1 MEKKSKIIFERVIK
15 NICDG
20 VLPLKTKIHLLK
32 PNDLDLGYSTISS
45 SPKGTKH
52 AEIFVNPEHELF
64 EELEEAQKYAGSLG
78 VAIHEMLHIWFTNF
92 DEFIR
97 RSKGMQDRKRDL
109 FQNLFNIF
117 EDSRIENFVEDVFG
131 GIAVESL
138 QFTIQRTWEQSPNID
153 ENKDALNQILNA
165 LIQYGDMGKIKGD
178 FINEEAKNDFLYV
191 ADLHDKALN
200 CHKCSDCLDLAEQA
214 TEYLFKKY
222 GQSAQNIQR
231 NDDLSNKSGE
241 GNDAKG
247 SGNGQKQNQRQKTK
261 SSMQPQSS
269 QSLQSSESNKEL
281 SNNSNSTSSSDESKK
296 TTGENEENESSEKS
310 GSSNNTADSDFEK
323 SSSDN
328 TSENNEESST
338 SEDKNTEGNSSEDSQ
353 KSENEKSEKPSG
365 ENENSLSRSSS
376 PAEDNN
382 SDYSFDFNELA
393 NEIKEFVEIATQQI
407 EREMQEGETTTF
419 KIADPEVSTCRY
431 FKMPITEDDIDAY
444 EDFASA
450 FDIRSRGR
458 ALTASLTP
466 IFKAKKTG
474 FKAETSGKVNL
485 KRYGSGKVTPYIFD
499 KRIDKVNDASVLI
512 LIDQSGSMDG
522 ENIREAK
529 AMACEMAEAFAKLK
543 IPFAIAGHT
552 WEYNLEFRL
561 YKPFEQKNWQ
571 SVANMEALN
580 CNADG
585 AAVRMG
591 YKYLKDNAKS
601 KHKVLIVITDGLS
614 HDEANC
620 AKAVQEAKKI
630 ATVIG
635 VSLRVSEE
643 DKKAISAMYG
653 EHNHIVCNK
662 MADLNPLLT
671 KKLRQLA
678 VNW

>member
-32 PNDLDLGYSTISS
+32 PNDLDLGYSTVSS
-45 SPKGTKH
+45 SPKGTKY

-64 EELEEAQKYAGSLG
+64 EDLEEPQKYAGSLG

-97 RSKGMQDRKRDL
+97 RSKGMPGRKRDL

-138 QFTIQRTWEQSPNID
+138 QFTIQRTWERSPNFD
-153 ENKDALNQILNA
+153 ESKDALNQILNA
-165 LIQYGDMGKIKGD
+165 LIQYGDMGKIKGE

-214 TEYLFKKY
+214 TDYLFKKY
-222 GQSAQNIQR
+222 GQSTQNIQS
-231 NDDLSNKSGE
+231 NDDLSNKSGK

-269 QSLQSSESNKEL
+269 QSSQSSESNDEF
-281 SNNSNSTSSSDESKK
+281 SNNSNSTRSESEK
-296 TTGENEENESSEKS
+296 TSGENEKTESSEKS
-310 GSSNNTADSDFEK
+310 ESSSNTSDSDSEK

-328 TSENNEESST
+328 TSESNEESST

-353 KSENEKSEKPSG
+353 NSENEES
-365 ENENSLSRSSS
+365 ENSSASSTS
-376 PAEDNN
+376 SAEDDN
-382 SDYSFDFNELA
+382 SDYSFDFSELA

-419 KIADPEVSTCRY
+419 KIADPEASVCRY
-431 FKMPITEDDIDAY
+431 FKMPITEDDIEAY
-444 EDFASA
+444 ENFASA

-466 IFKAKKTG
+466 IFKAKRTG

-499 KRIDKVNDASVLI
+499 KRIDKINDASVLI
-512 LIDQSGSMDG
+512 LIDQSGSMYG

-552 WEYNLEFRL
+552 WGQNLEFRL

-571 SVANMEALN
+571 SVANMEALD

-614 HDEANC
+614 HDEGNC

-635 VSLRVSEE
+635 VSLGVSEE

-653 EHNHIVCNK
+653 EHNHIVCNR